1 MEFLK
6 ENAEYF
12 EKKAFEAIKEK
23 PKFVLFFSE
32 QALQLY
38 VKYILTKE
46 LGDYPKTHNL
56 RILFNE
62 LAKINDK
69 AKVFY
74 EDNADVFDLLE
85 EAYVT
90 ARYLNKEYSIKSAE
104 KALNLLKLKKFKEEF
119 KEWLV

>member
-90 ARYLNKEYSIKSAE
+90 ARYLNKEYSNKKCRKSFEPLEIE
-104 KALNLLKLKKFKEEF
+104 KI
-119 KEWLV
+119 